1 MSARGVSDSEL
12 QSLALSLDRMT
23 AFNPERVRQ
32 AMERAKHD
40 QSSLA
45 RAIGVTPGTIH
56 QILGGKI
63 KRSRFM
69 TEIAEVL
76 GVSLRYLRGEDVSP
90 DATDEYS
97 TVPAPPPVR
106 HLMMHVA
113 LPSEDALTQMF
124 AALLA
129 LERPE
134 DTRDERARFLAQLL
148 PAALAQLQAQIPVED
163 VVASLARATKSQP
176 APKERRARQ

>member
-1 MSARGVSDSEL
+1 
-12 QSLALSLDRMT
+12 MT
-23 AFNPERVRQ
+23 AFNPERVRE
-32 AMERAKHD
+32 AMERARHD

-56 QILGGKI
+56 QILSGKI
-63 KRSRFM
+63 KRSRYM
-69 TEIAEVL
+69 AEIAETL
-76 GVSLRYLRGEDVSP
+76 GVSLRWLRGEDVSR
-90 DATDEYS
+90 DASDDDAA
-97 TVPAPPPVR
+97 VPAPPPIR

-124 AALLA
+124 SALLS

-163 VVASLARATKSQP
+163 VVASFARASKSLP
-176 APKERRARQ
+176 APKGRRAPQ